1 MTPMKQYNKEL
12 YHYGVKGMKWGVRR
26 SQNTTSESANT
37 KKQRTQSSNTTD
49 YINRKKREK
58 ASMMRSSVIT
68 GLRLATPLLAVGV
81 AAIVGPEA
89 APLVT
94 AGKVAVSNIL
104 TTAGLAN
111 TFYGQ
116 VSKVKAMD

>member
-1 MTPMKQYNKEL
+1 MTPTKQYNREL

-26 SQNTTSESANT
+26 SQNNISKSTTSNT
-37 KKQRTQSSNTTD
+37 ADKD
-49 YINRKKREK
+49 VRKKREK

-68 GLRLATPLLAVGV
+68 GLKLATPILAMGITALV
-81 AAIVGPEA
+81 APEA
-89 APLVT
+89 APLVA
-94 AGKVAVSNIL
+94 AGKVAVSNVL

-116 VSKVKAMD
+116 VSKVRAMDQK